1 MEFCYLQV
9 FWNQELLFAH
19 NNGSISLKYCWLS
32 QKDTLF
38 K

>member
-1 MEFCYLQV
+1 MEFYLQV
-9 FWNQELLFAH
+9 FWNQELQLAYS
-19 NNGSISLKYCWLS
+19 NGSISWKYCWLP

>member
-1 MEFCYLQV
+1 MEFYYLQI
-9 FWNQELLFAH
+9 FWNQGLHFVD
-19 NNGSISLKYCWLS
+19 NNGSISLKYCWLP